1 MNLSEVIK
9 MVASGTKLDTP
20 RVLMATLVTDDTP
33 LPQKSERI
41 GWTCPVCGRA
51 YSPDV
56 MFCPRCSDAAD
67 QERVAD
73 PSEDVRLVEKEEL

>member
-1 MNLSEVIK
+1 MQTNPEPMGIK
-9 MVASGTKLDTP
+9 TESIVRDSG
-20 RVLMATLVTDDTP
+20 RV
-33 LPQKSERI
+33 

-56 MFCPRCSDAAD
+56 MLCPRCSDAAD

-73 PSEDVRLVEKEEL
+73 PGEDVRLVEKEEL